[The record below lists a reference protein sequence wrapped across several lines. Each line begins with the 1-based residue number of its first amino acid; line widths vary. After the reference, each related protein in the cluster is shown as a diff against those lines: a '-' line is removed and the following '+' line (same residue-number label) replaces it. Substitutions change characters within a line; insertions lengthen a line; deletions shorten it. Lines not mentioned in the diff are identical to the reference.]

1 MVSMVCVG
9 VTLAGAGLTGCGG
22 DEKDPHEGTNGVAK
36 LTAPQIQ
43 LKSRAA
49 ARSAPGVRL
58 SGTLVVKGQS
68 YRLDMRLSDEGGTG
82 SVTSKNS
89 TFRLLRIGEQLY
101 LEADSSFWTHGKDG
115 VEAAPSDVAAA
126 EKLTGKFVKVPEGD
140 PSYQQLSGFTDMDLL
155 LDGLLTLHGKVDKGE
170 WGTAGGVK
178 SIRLTGD
185 QGSRRHPR
193 RGAGGRSVPAAP
205 GAGRGRGHDQAQRL
219 GPGRPA
225 PQAQGHG
232 GRGLRPGAAV
242 LVTTPPVS
250 PRTGLTY
257 KATYKTHAAGP
268 R

>member
-82 SVTSKNS
+82 SVTSRNS

-185 QGSRRHPR
+185 QGAGGTLDVALEGVPYPLRLVRGG
-193 RGAGGRSVPAAP
+193 GAGTIKLSDWGRDVQLRKPKDTEVVDY
-205 GAGRGRGHDQAQRL
+205 GRAL
-219 GPGRPA
+219 P
-225 PQAQGHG
+225 
-232 GRGLRPGAAV
+232 
-242 LVTTPPVS
+242 S
-250 PRTGLTY
+250 S
-257 KATYKTHAAGP
+257 
-268 R
+268 